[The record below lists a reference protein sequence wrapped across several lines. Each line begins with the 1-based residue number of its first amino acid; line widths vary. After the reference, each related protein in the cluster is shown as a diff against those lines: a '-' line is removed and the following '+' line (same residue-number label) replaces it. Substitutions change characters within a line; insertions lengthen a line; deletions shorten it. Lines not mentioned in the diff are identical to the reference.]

1 MTVRRYTFY
10 LLLAFVFSLPWQN
23 AFSIGGSRTLS
34 SLMGVVVVWLTLSVV
49 LAEWRLARPTGLLIT
64 MILFCAW
71 QFSTILWSIDPALTQ
86 GRAIRVIQLV
96 AMVWV
101 IGELAESEQQRRS
114 LMQAFVVGCFVVIA
128 AVVQSYGSGVPIEGY
143 RYSPL
148 QFSLNETADT
158 LALGIAMALI
168 LLTHSKT
175 RVLSWVNMAF
185 IPLAVFAVILT
196 ASRSGF
202 VATCLA
208 LVGVPFVLRATKPV
222 YRVVWVALILGVF
235 AFLFFGMPSNSS
247 LQENLRRVTFS
258 QETETVRTMTGRTD
272 IWAAAFSVLREHPA
286 VGIGA
291 GTFATGVASRLDRAR
306 SPHNL
311 FVSVAVET
319 GLVGLFFLCAVLVS
333 SLVPAIRGPS
343 DTKALYLVLFAVLF
357 ATALVANVDTSKV
370 LWFGLALLSLAGR
383 EPVLQHSETDA
394 YTSEPLTPLPHG

>member
-10 LLLAFVFSLPWQN
+10 LFLGFIFSLPWQN

-34 SLMGVVVVWLTLSVV
+34 SLVGAGVVWLTLSVL
-49 LAEWRLARPTGLLIT
+49 LAEWRLARPTALLIT

-71 QFSTILWSIDPALTQ
+71 QASSIIWSIDPGLTQ
-86 GRAIRVIQLV
+86 VRAFRLIQLV
-96 AMVWV
+96 AMVWAV
-101 IGELAESEQQRRS
+101 GELAESEEQRRS
-114 LMQAFVVGCFVVIA
+114 LMQAFVLGCFVVIA
-128 AVVQSYGSGVPIEGY
+128 AVVQSYASGVAIEGY
-143 RYSPL
+143 RYSPQ

-158 LALGIAMALI
+158 LALGIIMALI
-168 LLTHSKT
+168 LLIHSKT

-208 LVGVPFVLRATKPV
+208 LIGVPFVLRATKPV
-222 YRVVWVALILGVF
+222 YRVVWAALIFGAF
-235 AFLFFGMPSNSS
+235 AFLFFGVPNNSS

-258 QETETVRTMTGRTD
+258 QETDTLRTMTGRTD

-286 VGIGA
+286 AGIGA
-291 GTFATGVASRLDRAR
+291 GTFATGVGSRLDRAR
-306 SPHNL
+306 APHNL

-319 GLVGLFFLCAVLVS
+319 GLVGLFFICAVLVS
-333 SLVPAIRGPS
+333 SLVPVIRGPS

-383 EPVLQHSETDA
+383 EPALQHAETDA
-394 YTSEPLTPLPHG
+394 YPREPLTPLPHG